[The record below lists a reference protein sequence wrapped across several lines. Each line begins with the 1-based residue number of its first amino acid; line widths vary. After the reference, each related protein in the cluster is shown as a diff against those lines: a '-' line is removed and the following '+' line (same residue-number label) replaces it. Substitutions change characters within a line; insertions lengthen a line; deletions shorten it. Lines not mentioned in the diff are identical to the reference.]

1 MSNKKQTAVEWYI
14 EERNKFELS
23 LELNEISW
31 FKYFQRKAEIEN
43 QAKQMEREQIE
54 DACNSGLSGI
64 PRSAKQYY
72 TETFKTGQN
81 ESE

>member
-43 QAKQMEREQIE
+43 QAKQLLAE
-54 DACNSGLSGI
+54 L
-64 PRSAKQYY
+64 K
-72 TETFKTGQN
+72 
-81 ESE
+81 